1 MDLGLAGARVV
12 VTGGASNI
20 GRGIVHVFAAEGS
33 RIVISDIDKPQ
44 AERVRGEAQ
53 ARGAADVELAIDD
66 LTVPGGAE
74 SAIGTAVE
82 NWGGIDVLVNNAGW
96 SVPGFIATDTDR
108 DKWQRT
114 IEINLF
120 SAVAATQAAIGPMK
134 EAGGGAIAFIA
145 SDAAFGQIRQGI
157 YGASKAAVVALARTV
172 AREHG
177 RHGIRSNIICPG
189 LVIPEGPEAVEPL
202 GRRTGQ
208 RVQPRPDRL
217 HGQGDPAAPPD
228 HRRGRRP
235 GHCVVLF
242 TDVGSAGDR
251 AAHLGQ
257 RRLHDSLDGPSR
269 LLIRRRDYRNT
280 PDRAVGDTP
289 APNSAAARSGRGTR
303 CRRRTRPDNLP
314 RTRR

>member
-20 GRGIVHVFAAEGS
+20 GRGIVHVFAAEGA

-53 ARGAADVELAIDD
+53 AKGAPDVELAIDD
-66 LTVPGGAE
+66 LTVPGGAA
-74 SAIGTAVE
+74 SAIGTAVD

-120 SAVAATQAAIGPMK
+120 SAIAATQAAIGPMK
-134 EAGGGAIAFIA
+134 QAGGGAIAFIA
-145 SDAAFGQIRQGI
+145 SDAAFGQIRVGV

-177 RHGIRSNIICPG
+177 RDGIRSNVICPG
-189 LVIPEGPEAVEPL
+189 LVIPEGPDAVGASSLWAVGMDNVFNSDQIDYMLKGTPL
-202 GRRTGQ
+202 RRLTSAEDIGRATAWFCSPTAARQVTGQ
-208 RVQPRPDRL
+208 
-217 HGQGDPAAPPD
+217 
-228 HRRGRRP
+228 
-235 GHCVVLF
+235 
-242 TDVGSAGDR
+242 
-251 AAHLGQ
+251 
-257 RRLHDSLDGPSR
+257 
-269 LLIRRRDYRNT
+269 LIS
-280 PDRAVGDTP
+280 V
-289 APNSAAARSGRGTR
+289 SGGYTM
-303 CRRRTRPDNLP
+303 P
-314 RTRR
+314 